1 MKKVIYL
8 MAVLLISS
16 VGLYAQKSNVK
27 IAKSKSSSI
36 ENPDFAT
43 AREAIKLALQ
53 DETTKNDA
61 ETWYVA
67 GMIGYNEYQYLMT
80 KAQENLQQPDPM
92 AIAKAVAESYDYFIV
107 ADSLSLIPNA
117 KGKVNTKIH
126 RECSEKLLEYYQ
138 RQLLVN
144 GGITANNDLQDYQ
157 TAYDMFDKHQ
167 SIPLLKMMQEPKLQE
182 QMPLDTNYYA
192 YSSYQAAF
200 AMKLGDHDKVIAIYE
215 NIKDKGY
222 KPLAIREWL
231 VQEYIEVKDTVN
243 MLKTINE
250 SIEKFPTDPYFLQ
263 LLIQYYLNTGQID
276 EALTYLDK
284 AIERNPDVANY
295 YQVKGSIYA
304 YLYEQEGTHR
314 DDAIKTLKKALE
326 LDNSL
331 ADANYHLGNIYYL
344 QAEKVKD
351 KAGYINY
358 KDTKAIEAAEK
369 QYTEIY
375 KIAIEYF
382 EKAHEL
388 NKTDLATLQRLKS
401 LYYMFMQKDS
411 SYEAK
416 YKQVRD
422 EINNL

>member
-16 VGLYAQKSNVK
+16 IGLYAQKSNVK

-126 RECSEKLLEYYQ
+126 RECSEKLFEYYQ

-250 SIEKFPTDPYFLQ
+250 SIEKFPTDPYF
-263 LLIQYYLNTGQID
+263 
-276 EALTYLDK
+276 
-284 AIERNPDVANY
+284 
-295 YQVKGSIYA
+295 SC
-304 YLYEQEGTHR
+304 
-314 DDAIKTLKKALE
+314 
-326 LDNSL
+326 
-331 ADANYHLGNIYYL
+331 
-344 QAEKVKD
+344 
-351 KAGYINY
+351 
-358 KDTKAIEAAEK
+358 
-369 QYTEIY
+369 
-375 KIAIEYF
+375 
-382 EKAHEL
+382 
-388 NKTDLATLQRLKS
+388 
-401 LYYMFMQKDS
+401 
-411 SYEAK
+411 
-416 YKQVRD
+416 
-422 EINNL
+422 